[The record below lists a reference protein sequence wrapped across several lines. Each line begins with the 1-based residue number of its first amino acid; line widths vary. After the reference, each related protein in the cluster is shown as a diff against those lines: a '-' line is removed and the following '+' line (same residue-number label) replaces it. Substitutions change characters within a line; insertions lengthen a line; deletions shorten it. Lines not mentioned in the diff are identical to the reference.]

1 MMKKA
6 LAFLL
11 ALVMV
16 LGLVACAA
24 PQKTRTL
31 QLPPQIL
38 HKMGPPRSPPTMPH
52 PKILLLSRS

>member
-24 PQKTRTL
+24 PQKDANSATTPAKSAQDGSTQKPADNL
-31 QLPPQIL
+31 QSC
-38 HKMGPPRSPPTMPH
+38 HA
-52 PKILLLSRS
+52 

>member
-24 PQKTRTL
+24 PQKDANSATTPANSA
-31 QLPPQIL
+31 QDGSTQKPADNA
-38 HKMGPPRSPPTMPH
+38 
-52 PKILLLSRS
+52 KILLLSRS